1 MTKHSTPLHQHIKE
15 KHLWLDITLLIILWL
30 TAILL
35 PKDIALGEFL
45 KLHLIFKIVSLFA
58 TLELMSFLLFHF
70 TSGHRGLLLQGL
82 LGGFISSTATYIQL
96 LGNEKFSVTNV
107 HSTLNALLLAKIAM
121 LVEAIMIV
129 TALSNGQSLQR
140 ITPFALQFSL
150 LFLLLI
156 WNVWRDS
163 KLNHGKNI
171 HIHVEFDHPIIWKN
185 VLKLSGLI
193 LLLVTS
199 MHYLEEYLHFS
210 EYLSAFIISL
220 FEAHSVLASV
230 LIKAQSS
237 PQIGTNQNWLFTLI
251 LLGSTISKIFLVI
264 RSQFFTK
271 KKKLVLILCSSILAP
286 IIYLIIVEQLFV
298 GQLRAYL

>member
-1 MTKHSTPLHQHIKE
+1 MTKHTTPLHHHIKE
-15 KHLWLDITLLIILWL
+15 KHLWIDISLLIILWMS
-30 TAILL
+30 AILM
-35 PKDIALGEFL
+35 PKDIAIGDYL
-45 KLHLIFKIVSLFA
+45 KLHLIFKIISLFA

-96 LGNEKFSVTNV
+96 LGNEKFSATNV

-121 LVEAIMIV
+121 LIEAIMIV
-129 TALSNGQSLQR
+129 TALSNGQSLHH
-140 ITPFALQFSL
+140 ITPFILQLTFLL
-150 LFLLLI
+150 LFLL
-156 WNVWRDS
+156 WNILRDENL
-163 KLNHGKNI
+163 KHGKNI

-199 MHYLEEYLHFS
+199 MHYLEEYLHLS
-210 EYLSAFIISL
+210 EYFSAFIISL

-251 LLGSTISKIFLVI
+251 LLGSTISKIFLII

-271 KKKLVLILCSSILAP
+271 KKELVLILFSSILAP
-286 IIYLIIVEQLFV
+286 VIYILLN
-298 GQLRAYL
+298 